1 MEKIKAWKPKRR
13 YNLTF
18 LLARV
23 GGGGRGECKGNRV
36 AVGEDGKFWMWV
48 VGTVV

>member
-18 LLARV
+18 LLARL
-23 GGGGRGECKGNRV
+23 GGGERE
-36 AVGEDGKFWMWV
+36 ALDGPV
-48 VGTVV
+48 DGILVP